1 MNIIDAWKQ
10 AKEKQEI
17 EKRTSPKCSV
27 KKMLTMADFTE
38 WLSSVCPSG
47 AILADDWEVV
57 SEVKSRDI
65 VASDQQVIRING
77 QPIIIDKCTQ
87 ITISWGGITWLN

>member
-17 EKRTSPKCSV
+17 EKSTFPKCSV

-57 SEVKSRDI
+57 TEK
-65 VASDQQVIRING
+65 A
-77 QPIIIDKCTQ
+77 KKT
-87 ITISWGGITWLN
+87 ITATWLEVAGNSYVLPNYKFKGIPHNAKVTIEWEE

>member
-17 EKRTSPKCSV
+17 EKRTFPKCSV

-57 SEVKSRDI
+57 KEKRKQVFEVWRIRGECDSTCFNWSCYPRDAK
-65 VASDQQVIRING
+65 V
-77 QPIIIDKCTQ
+77 
-87 ITISWGGITWLN
+87 TIEWEEYK

>member
-1 MNIIDAWKQ
+1 MNIIEAWKQ

-17 EKRTSPKCSV
+17 EKRTFPKCSV
-27 KKMLTMADFTE
+27 KKMFTMADFTE

-57 SEVKSRDI
+57 KEKEKKTITAIWLEVAGYSYVFPNYKFKGI
-65 VASDQQVIRING
+65 PQNAKV
-77 QPIIIDKCTQ
+77 
-87 ITISWGGITWLN
+87 TIEWEE